1 MIAIGDRPLDL
12 ADIRAALG
20 GPIRVSLP
28 EAARARILRSAET
41 VKRLL
46 ATGDAIYGVNTGFGK
61 LAKTRIAAADL
72 DRLQVNI
79 VRSHAAGVGA
89 PLEQGVTR
97 LILLMKLNALA
108 QGASGISLAAME
120 ALAALINAGADVNI
134 QNKERCAL
142 FGRAAGGA
150 SAAAGAAGA
159 LLRAGC
165 TTLANRLWGVGFP
178 WGTLAVNVAGSLAFG
193 LLVGLA
199 RTRGTIT
206 VGLETILLIGLM
218 GGFTT
223 FSSYA
228 FQSMEMLT
236 GGRAVQAVAY
246 VVVTNVAA
254 LVAVWLGLRIAGGE

>member
-1 MIAIGDRPLDL
+1 MHPVTHIA
-12 ADIRAALG
+12 
-20 GPIRVSLP
+20 
-28 EAARARILRSAET
+28 
-41 VKRLL
+41 LL
-46 ATGDAIYGVNTGFGK
+46 A
-61 LAKTRIAAADL
+61 L
-72 DRLQVNI
+72 
-79 VRSHAAGVGA
+79 
-89 PLEQGVTR
+89 
-97 LILLMKLNALA
+97 
-108 QGASGISLAAME
+108 
-120 ALAALINAGADVNI
+120 AGAV
-134 QNKERCAL
+134 
-142 FGRAAGGA
+142 GT
-150 SAAAGAAGA
+150 

-165 TTLANRLWGVGFP
+165 TTLATKLLGVGFP

>member
-1 MIAIGDRPLDL
+1 MHPVTHIA
-12 ADIRAALG
+12 
-20 GPIRVSLP
+20 
-28 EAARARILRSAET
+28 
-41 VKRLL
+41 LL
-46 ATGDAIYGVNTGFGK
+46 A
-61 LAKTRIAAADL
+61 L
-72 DRLQVNI
+72 
-79 VRSHAAGVGA
+79 
-89 PLEQGVTR
+89 
-97 LILLMKLNALA
+97 
-108 QGASGISLAAME
+108 
-120 ALAALINAGADVNI
+120 AGAV
-134 QNKERCAL
+134 
-142 FGRAAGGA
+142 GT
-150 SAAAGAAGA
+150 

-165 TTLANRLWGVGFP
+165 TTLATKVLGVGFP

-254 LVAVWLGLRIAGGE
+254 LVAVWLGLQIAGGE